1 MRTLLLLIILY
12 VVIFFT
18 VDAQA
23 KIVFESDRGG
33 ERGGI
38 FVMDDD
44 GRNITQLT
52 EAPIQDVDPR
62 WSPDGKRIV
71 FERVITP
78 DKQSGVLFIM
88 DADGAN
94 LHQLTDHFGLDT
106 FPSFS
111 PDGKRIVFTSDIN
124 REIGVY
130 VMDLDSKAIKKIA
143 DYLANY
149 PDWSPDGRHIV
160 FSNAGSNIW
169 IMDANGKNARR
180 LLPPIPE
187 GIRIR
192 RQGPR
197 WSPNGR
203 QILYKEGE
211 FELVQIGPGK
221 WKSVPLAFR
230 YLICDRNGNN
240 IKQLKIPKDWKLG
253 SIVWMDNG
261 KAVLFSADADFD
273 SDQPIDHP
281 DRTYDFYKYYI
292 ATDHRTRLTTHSEKY
307 IGGDW
312 VDGVLSVSPQGKL
325 PMLWGELKSFLQ
337 SMTADIVN
345 LTLKEQTGK

>member
-1 MRTLLLLIILY
+1 MMRTLLLLTTLCVILL
-12 VVIFFT
+12 FT
-18 VDAQA
+18 VDADA
-23 KIVFESDRGG
+23 KIVFESDRG
-33 ERGGI
+33 EKRGGI

-44 GRNITQLT
+44 GRNMMQLT
-52 EAPIQDVDPR
+52 EAPIQDMDPR

-78 DKQSGVLFIM
+78 DKQWGVLFIM

-94 LHQLTDHFGLDT
+94 LHQLTDHFGVNA

-130 VMDLDSKAIKKIA
+130 VMDLDSKAIKKIS

-160 FSNAGSNIW
+160 FSDQGVNIW

-180 LLPPIPE
+180 LHPPNPD
-187 GIRIR
+187 GRRIL
-192 RQGPR
+192 RQEPR
-197 WSPNGR
+197 WSPDGR

-211 FELVQIGPGK
+211 FELVQIAPGK
-221 WKSVPLAFR
+221 WKSIPLAFR

-240 IKQLKIPKDWKLG
+240 VKQLEIPKDWKLG
-253 SIVWMDNG
+253 SIAWMDNG

-273 SDQPIDHP
+273 PDQPIGHP
-281 DRTYDFYKYYI
+281 DRTYDLYKYHI
-292 ATDHRTRLTTHSEKY
+292 ATGNMTRLTTHAERY

-312 VDGVLSVSPQGKL
+312 ISGVLSVSPQGKL
-325 PMLWGELKSFLQ
+325 RMQWGELKSFLQ
-337 SMTADIVN
+337 SITTDVVN
-345 LTLKEQTGK
+345 MVIPTTR